1 MNILYTFVQS
11 VWNIS
16 SLMSLY
22 IIVGLLT
29 AGIIHEFVS
38 DSYIK
43 KHLGGRGLMSS
54 VRAAVIGIPLPV
66 CSCGVIPLAASLR
79 KSGAGKGAVTSFFIS
94 TPMTGADSII
104 ATYGVFGWIITA
116 FRVVS
121 AFLSAVVA
129 GALTDMFD
137 REEAPE
143 PEEQKSCGCASSCC
157 SGEKVE
163 EKKTV
168 VSKIKSIFSYAFVEL
183 LGDMAFPLLLG
194 LLIAG
199 LITMLITPDTMSG
212 VTGGVWMGYFAALAV
227 GIPLY
232 VCSVS
237 AIPVALSLVLAG
249 FTPGAAF
256 IFLAAAPA
264 TNIVTINIVRQ
275 FLGKKA
281 VAVYLFSIM
290 FFTLASAVV
299 IDMLFADGG
308 HFASSFSG
316 EKEGGTV
323 YHGIAAGILLIYLVY
338 KSVRQKLS
346 IKTAG

>member
-1 MNILYTFVQS
+1 MNILYTFAQS
-11 VWNIS
+11 IWNIS

-29 AGIIHEFVS
+29 AGVIHEFVS
-38 DSYIK
+38 ESYIK
-43 KHLGGRGLMSS
+43 KYLGGRGFMTS

-104 ATYGVFGWIITA
+104 ATYGVFGWIITL

-121 AFLSAVVA
+121 AFLSAVAA
-129 GALTDMFD
+129 GALTDLLDKEDESARED
-137 REEAPE
+137 R
-143 PEEQKSCGCASSCC
+143 KSCGCSSSCC
-157 SGEKVE
+157 SGEAAQ
-163 EKKTV
+163 EKRTV
-168 VSKIKSIFSYAFVEL
+168 FSRIRSIFSYGFGEL

-227 GIPLY
+227 GLPLY

-237 AIPVALSLVLAG
+237 AIPVALSLVLSG

-264 TNIVTINIVRQ
+264 TNVVTINIVRQ

-281 VAVYLFSIM
+281 VAVYLFSII
-290 FFTLASAVV
+290 FFTLASAVL
-299 IDMLFADGG
+299 IDMIYADGG
-308 HFASSFSG
+308 NFVSGFSG

-323 YHGIAAGILLIYLVY
+323 FHHAAAAALLIYLVY
-338 KSVRQKLS
+338 KSVKQKMR
-346 IKTAG
+346 